1 MNYADFLNTKRHR
14 IIESGFEVDCVGDY
28 LYDWQQHVVKW
39 ALKKGRAALF
49 ADCGLGKTPMQL
61 TWAKH
66 VYEHTGKP
74 VLILAPL
81 AVSNQTKREG
91 EKFGID
97 VNVCRDQDGARDGIN
112 IANYEML
119 HHFDAEKFGALVL
132 DESSILKNFDGTY
145 RKLITRFA
153 AHQDYRLACTA
164 TPAPN
169 DLIEIINHSDFLGV
183 MGGKEVIALFFRQDG
198 NTTHNWRLKGHARR
212 DFWAWLAGWAMAI
225 RYPSDLGYMDGDFI
239 LPKLS
244 VTQHTVI
251 GKPLDGML
259 LPVEAQTLEERR
271 HARKETVE
279 DRVALCAELVNNSTA
294 PWVVWCNLNSE
305 SEALA
310 KAIPDAVEVKGSDTN
325 AHKENSML
333 GFSDGKHR
341 VIVTKPSICG
351 FGMNWQHCS
360 HMAFVGLSDSWE
372 QYYQA
377 IRRCWRFGQTRN
389 VEVHVIVAET
399 EGAVVANI
407 ERKERQATEMMSE
420 LVAHM
425 KEFYRV
431 ERKDD
436 AEYVGC
442 KPMQMPAW
450 LTGEKNA
457 SMCG

>member
-1 MNYADFLNTKRHR
+1 MTYQEFLQTKRQR
-14 IIESGFEVDCVGDY
+14 VMDDGIVIPNPADY
-28 LYDWQQHVVKW
+28 LYDWQQHVTSW
-39 ALKKGRAALF
+39 ALRKGRAAVF

-66 VYEHTGKP
+66 IAEHSRKP
-74 VLILAPL
+74 TLILAPL
-81 AVSNQTKREG
+81 AVSQQTKREG
-91 EKFGID
+91 EKFGIE
-97 VNVCRDQDGARDGIN
+97 VHLCRDQSDVRDGVN

-119 HHFDAEKFGALVL
+119 HHFDASVFGSLVL

-153 AHQDYRLACTA
+153 SHQHYRLACTA

-183 MGGKEVIALFFRQDG
+183 MNGKEVIALFFRQDG

-212 DFWAWLAGWAMAI
+212 DFWAWLANWAMAI
-225 RYPSDLGYMDGDFI
+225 RCPSDIGYMDGDFI
-239 LPKLS
+239 LPDLS
-244 VTQHTVI
+244 VIQHTVD

-259 LPVEAQTLEERR
+259 IPMEAQTLDERR
-271 HARKETVE
+271 KARKDTIE
-279 DRVALCAELVNNSTA
+279 DRVRIAADLVNNSTQ

-325 AHKENSML
+325 HHKEDGMM
-333 GFSDGKHR
+333 GFSEGRYR
-341 VIVTKPSICG
+341 VIISKPSICG
-351 FGMNWQHCS
+351 FGMNWQHCAR
-360 HMAFVGLSDSWE
+360 MAFVGLSDSWE

-377 IRRCWRFGQTRN
+377 IRRCWRFGQRN
-389 VEVHVIVAET
+389 AVEAHVIVAET

-407 ERKERQATEMMSE
+407 ERKERQATEMMAE

-425 KEFYRV
+425 REFYRV

-436 AEYVGC
+436 ALYIGN
-442 KPMQMPAW
+442 KPMIAPSWM
-450 LTGEKNA
+450 GGN
-457 SMCG
+457 SNGRMCG